1 MIGFAA
7 CDECDGEIRLD
18 LPVDDLEQPCP
29 RCETVL
35 TLEHSGEDKLTDCPV
50 CGEQDFYRNS
60 QINPSFG
67 IFMVASCFFGFLAF
81 VFFMP
86 GMNGFLL
93 GSAVLLTG
101 AVLDRLLRLVLPEAA
116 VCYHCKSVYSDV
128 PNIDEFE
135 FHDQEKRA
143 EIEMGSAPH

>member
-7 CDECDGEIRLD
+7 CENCDGEIRLEI
-18 LPVDDLEQPCP
+18 PVDDTEQTCP
-29 RCETVL
+29 NCHSMIM
-35 TLEHSGEDKLTDCPV
+35 LEHTGSDRLGDCLV

-60 QINPSFG
+60 EINPTVG
-67 IFMVASCFFGFLAF
+67 IVMVGTCFVGFLAF

-143 EIEMGSAPH
+143 EIEMGEPPH